1 MPQSISVTE
10 AVRSFSDII
19 NRVHYQGQSYLLTR
33 GGTIVALL
41 TPSPPVVTGVE
52 FARRW
57 VARPRLAPEDAA
69 SWEEELAGLKAAE
82 QPPQEASWDS

>member
-33 GGTIVALL
+33 GGTTVALL
-41 TPSPPVVTGVE
+41 TPSPPVVTGAE

-57 VARPRLAPEDAA
+57 IARPRLVPEDAA
-69 SWEEELAGLKAAE
+69 AWAEELAALQAAE
-82 QPPQEASWDS
+82 QPPQEVSWAS